1 MILSILFYSFI
12 TPHFLI
18 NFESI
23 IALECTPMSN
33 DFIEFFYKMLKNY
46 INKYY
51 KRIIRN
57 KN

>member
-1 MILSILFYSFI
+1 
-12 TPHFLI
+12 
-18 NFESI
+18 
-23 IALECTPMSN
+23 MSN